1 MPGMPPFVIGESIL
15 KATRRIPDDRA
26 KLNPDGR
33 LMRRMEKQGT
43 ERLTTALNKL
53 RLDLFRGINAEN
65 VHLLT
70 MRLND
75 KEVTQPFQDAV
86 TALVQEW
93 ALAGADFGH
102 DQIERTIYGTQ

>member
-1 MPGMPPFVIGESIL
+1 MPPFVIGENTR
-15 KATRRIPDDRA
+15 KAPRVIPDDRA

-53 RLDLFRGINAEN
+53 RLDLFRGVTAEN
-65 VHLLT
+65 VHVLN
-70 MRLND
+70 MRLTD
-75 KEVTQPFQDAV
+75 PKVTQPFQDAV

-93 ALAGADFGH
+93 ALAGADFGR